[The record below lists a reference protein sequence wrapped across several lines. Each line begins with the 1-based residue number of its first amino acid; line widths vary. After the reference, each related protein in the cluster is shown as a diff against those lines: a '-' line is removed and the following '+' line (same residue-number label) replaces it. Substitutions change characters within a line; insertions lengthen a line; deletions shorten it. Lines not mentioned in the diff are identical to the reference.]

1 MGCNR
6 RCGVD
11 EEEDSVAVVKG
22 KILRFDETRGY
33 GFIAPDSGGEDV
45 FLHANA
51 LTGEKHDYQSGVP
64 VEFEVLESDRG
75 LKAMAVRI
83 VRDASAPAVANG
95 SSANGSTA
103 PAPGSAS
110 SGVATSVLTG
120 SRPGPPEPMVPVAR
134 PGPLKPP
141 VPHPSPGLSS
151 GSLAVHASPGSAT
164 VKHDERLE
172 DDGLCDVLSSAALR
186 QELVEL
192 CLESVPSMTGEQ
204 IVQLRRAAVT
214 LARRHGWIED

>member
-1 MGCNR
+1 VNSKGA
-6 RCGVD
+6 D
-11 EEEDSVAVVKG
+11 EEEESVAVMKG

-64 VEFEVLESDRG
+64 VEFDVLESDRG
-75 LKAMAVRI
+75 LKASTVRI
-83 VRDASAPAVANG
+83 LPASPD
-95 SSANGSTA
+95 
-103 PAPGSAS
+103 PG
-110 SGVATSVLTG
+110 
-120 SRPGPPEPMVPVAR
+120 GPPEA
-134 PGPLKPP
+134 GDAAA
-141 VPHPSPGLSS
+141 HNSPIG
-151 GSLAVHASPGSAT
+151 AIPRASVS
-164 VKHDERLE
+164 DERLE
-172 DDGLCDVLSSAALR
+172 DDGLCDVLSATALR

-214 LARRHGWIED
+214 LARRHGWVED

>member
-1 MGCNR
+1 L
-6 RCGVD
+6 
-11 EEEDSVAVVKG
+11 VAVVKG

-33 GFIAPDSGGEDV
+33 GFIAPDTGGEDV

-75 LKAMAVRI
+75 LKAMSVRI
-83 VRDASAPAVANG
+83 IRDPAAPVVPAAGAASIPAPAGPSSPSSSGSSGSLSGSGSGPASA
-95 SSANGSTA
+95 T
-103 PAPGSAS
+103 PAPSPAPSGSA
-110 SGVATSVLTG
+110 GV
-120 SRPGPPEPMVPVAR
+120 PGAGVR
-134 PGPLKPP
+134 PGPLRPS
-141 VPHPSPGLSS
+141 VPHPSPGLS
-151 GSLAVHASPGSAT
+151 PSAAAHPAAGT
-164 VKHDERLE
+164 TIQDERPD

-214 LARRHGWIED
+214 LARRHGWVED